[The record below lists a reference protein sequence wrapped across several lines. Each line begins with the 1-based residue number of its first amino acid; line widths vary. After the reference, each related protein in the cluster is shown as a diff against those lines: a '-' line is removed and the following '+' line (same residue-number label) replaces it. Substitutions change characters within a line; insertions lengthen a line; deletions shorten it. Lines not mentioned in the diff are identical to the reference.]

1 MQKLHNEMMDKDQDQ
16 EFNDHFAPVYPLDH
30 EKPHYENQMNRMP
43 EQSPPIP
50 ESKLHQFNSGFLM
63 QQKQLLQREL
73 NQNQRAITENQQRQ
87 MKNVMSEPKFLN
99 PGFAMS
105 VSNPNLHSAMT
116 IGLKNEPMNSAV
128 NESQDSGDGGNRKQK
143 GNVKNTYIKKIN
155 SLMNLS
161 RIEDANAKH
170 ERYI

>member
-1 MQKLHNEMMDKDQDQ
+1 
-16 EFNDHFAPVYPLDH
+16 
-30 EKPHYENQMNRMP
+30 
-43 EQSPPIP
+43 
-50 ESKLHQFNSGFLM
+50 
-63 QQKQLLQREL
+63 
-73 NQNQRAITENQQRQ
+73 